1 MVDRD
6 TAFAM
11 QEMLYQAIKKDTSV
25 KDVSF
30 KLPYLVG
37 HSGNYDVQEA
47 FAWIKAKL
55 DANP

>member
-1 MVDRD
+1 M
-6 TAFAM
+6 TALEVKNLRKHYDKF
-11 QEMLYQAIKKDTSV
+11 EL

>member
-6 TAFAM
+6 TAFSM
-11 QEMLYQAIKKDTSV
+11 QTLLYHAIRSNSAV
-25 KDVSF
+25 KEVSF
-30 KLPYLVG
+30 KYPYLVG

>member
-1 MVDRD
+1 MADE
-6 TAFAM
+6 T
-11 QEMLYQAIKKDTSV
+11 LYQAIKKDPSV